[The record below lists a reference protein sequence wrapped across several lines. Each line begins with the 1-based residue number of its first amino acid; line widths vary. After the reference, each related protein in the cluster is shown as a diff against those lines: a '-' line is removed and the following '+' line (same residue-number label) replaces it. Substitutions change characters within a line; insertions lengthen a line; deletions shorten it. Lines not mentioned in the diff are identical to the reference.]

1 MKIFRYISALAAAAG
16 LFSACQELEMVQT
29 YAPEDVVAP
38 VLRGIQLNGEPVSEI
53 AVTSENMGTV
63 VTFTWDAADFGVS
76 TQINYAIEA
85 TYGGDTLAVMT
96 GLTATSAEMTYEALN
111 TPLALAA
118 EDGGLGIP
126 VDSPTEVNFLV
137 SATIGDTFGKYY
149 SEGVPVTM
157 TVTQA
162 ERTYPMI
169 YVIGDFCGWAD
180 GQTQELFSFSGDE
193 VNYSGVIGFN
203 GKAANGFKIR
213 GTETGWSDDSNWGVD
228 GEAAAPEAEA
238 KSITLISSGGSGNI
252 MAYSKNF
259 YHFSFNRSSL
269 VLTNDFSFD
278 QLGVCGELTG
288 WADGADIVMNF
299 DDEKQVFW
307 ADVEFPA
314 EGGFKLRA
322 DGAWTIQWGAAAE
335 GAAATEGLL
344 DGSANIKA
352 PAGNYRL
359 YVNLNNP
366 DEMTWELNAAD
377 YGTGGGEEPDPKPE
391 PETTWRVHGQ
401 TVEFPEW
408 GDVEMVSASS
418 NMVAYKAEG
427 VEVAAN
433 SQFGFLDPDG
443 QWYAVDNGFA
453 AGANPYNVTIG
464 TAFTVSTTATNANI
478 VEAGTYDYWILPEL
492 GRGYVTETGVKP
504 EYVPETYGICGTVN
518 GWGDIGDLAMT
529 EEGGYYVRKGVV
541 LTTTDQF
548 KIRYNNEWNDAA
560 NYGTASGGAIDINT
574 GVAVVTSGGSQNMS
588 VSLDGTYD
596 IYFDLDN
603 STVYVMS
610 EGRTPEE

>member
-16 LFSACQELEMVQT
+16 LFSACQELEKVQT

-118 EDGGLGIP
+118 EDGGLGLT
-126 VDSPTEVNFLV
+126 SGTPTEVNFLV
-137 SATIGDTFGKYY
+137 SATIGDTFGTYY
-149 SEGVPVTM
+149 SEGIPVTM

-169 YVIGDFCGWAD
+169 YVIGDYCGWAD

-193 VNYSGVIGFN
+193 VNYSGVIGF
-203 GKAANGFKIR
+203 GGMASNGFKIR

-288 WADGADIVMNF
+288 WADDADIVMNF
-299 DDEKQVFW
+299 DTEKQVFW

-314 EGGFKLRA
+314 EGGFKVRA
-322 DGAWTIQWGAAAE
+322 DGAWDVSWGVATT
-335 GAAATEGLL
+335 GAAATEGVL
-344 DGSANIKA
+344 DGGNNITA

-359 YVNLNNP
+359 YVNMNNSE
-366 DEMTWELNAAD
+366 EMTWELNAAD
-377 YGTGGGEEPDPKPE
+377 YGTGGGEEPDPEPEPE
-391 PETTWRVHGQ
+391 PETTWRVHCQ

-408 GDVEMVSASS
+408 GDVEMVSAST

-427 VEVAAN
+427 VEVAA
-433 SQFGFLDPDG
+433 
-443 QWYAVDNGFA
+443 
-453 AGANPYNVTIG
+453 
-464 TAFTVSTTATNANI
+464 AFTVSTTATNANI
-478 VEAGTYDYWILPEL
+478 TEAGTYDYWILPDL

-504 EYVPETYGICGTVN
+504 EYVPGTYGICGTVN

-588 VSLDGTYD
+588 VALDGTYD
-596 IYFDLDN
+596 IYFDLEN

>member
-16 LFSACQELEMVQT
+16 LFSACQELEMIQT

-118 EDGGLGIP
+118 EDGGLGLT
-126 VDSPTEVNFLV
+126 SGTPTEVNFLV
-137 SATIGDTFGKYY
+137 SATIGNTFGTYY
-149 SEGVPVTM
+149 SEGIPVTM

-193 VNYSGVIGFN
+193 VNYSGVIGF
-203 GKAANGFKIR
+203 GGMASNGFKIR

-259 YHFSFNRSSL
+259 YRFSFNRSTL
-269 VLTNDFSFD
+269 VLTNELSFD
-278 QLGVCGELTG
+278 ALYLVGSAAGLTWDSSKPENQMTFDTERQLFYIDYTLNEGDEIKVLTDNG
-288 WADGADIVMNF
+288 TWFGGTADG
-299 DDEKQVFW
+299 
-307 ADVEFPA
+307 
-314 EGGFKLRA
+314 
-322 DGAWTIQWGAAAE
+322 
-335 GAAATEGLL
+335 GLNTQ
-344 DGSANIKA
+344 DNIKI
-352 PAGNYRL
+352 PASGNYRL

>member
-118 EDGGLGIP
+118 EDGGLGLT
-126 VDSPTEVNFLV
+126 SGTPTEVNFLV
-137 SATIGDTFGKYY
+137 SATIGNTFGTYY
-149 SEGVPVTM
+149 SEGIPVTM

-193 VNYSGVIGFN
+193 VNYSGVIGF
-203 GKAANGFKIR
+203 GGMASNGFKIR

-259 YHFSFNRSSL
+259 YRFSFNRSTL
-269 VLTNDFSFD
+269 VLTNELSFD
-278 QLGVCGELTG
+278 ALYLVGSAAGLTWDSSKPENQMTFDTERQLFYIDYTLNEGDEIKVLTDNG
-288 WADGADIVMNF
+288 TWFGGTADG
-299 DDEKQVFW
+299 
-307 ADVEFPA
+307 
-314 EGGFKLRA
+314 
-322 DGAWTIQWGAAAE
+322 
-335 GAAATEGLL
+335 GLNTQ
-344 DGSANIKA
+344 DNIKI
-352 PAGNYRL
+352 PASGNYRV
-359 YVNLNNP
+359 YINLNNP
-366 DEMTWELNAAD
+366 DEMTWELNADD

>member
-29 YAPEDVVAP
+29 CAPEDVVAP
-38 VLRGIQLNGEPVSEI
+38 DLHSIMQGDEVVEAIT
-53 AVTSENMGTV
+53 VTSDNMGET
-63 VTFTWDAADFGVS
+63 VTFAWDAADFGVK

-85 TYGGDTLAVMT
+85 AYNGDTLTVIT
-96 GLTATSAEMTYEALN
+96 GLTGTSSEVTFEALN
-111 TPLALAA
+111 TPLALAV
-118 EDGGLGIP
+118 EDGGLGLP
-126 VDSPTEVNFLV
+126 SGTPTEVNFLV
-137 SATIGDTFGKYY
+137 SATIGSTYGTYY

-193 VNYSGVIGFN
+193 VNYSGVIGF
-203 GKAANGFKIR
+203 GGMASNGFKIR

-238 KSITLISSGGSGNI
+238 KSITLISSGGSSNI

-259 YHFSFNRSSL
+259 YRFSFNRSTL
-269 VLTNDFSFD
+269 VLTKDFGFD

-288 WADGADIVMNF
+288 WADEADIVMNF
-299 DDEKQVFW
+299 DTEKQVFW

-344 DGSANIKA
+344 DGSADIKA

-366 DEMTWELNAAD
+366 DEMTWELNADD
-377 YGTGGGEEPDPKPE
+377 YDTGGDEPE
-391 PETTWRVHGQ
+391 PEPEPEYDWAVYGNTADSGSDWVDTPMTTKSSMFGVVNVAIPAGGEFLFRDAAQSTYLGPLSSYTTDGSAY
-401 TVEFPEW
+401 TV
-408 GDVEMVSASS
+408 MVGEGFEVSTDKVNARIADAGSYDFWYVPAVD
-418 NMVAYKAEG
+418 MAY
-427 VEVAAN
+427 VAAT
-433 SQFGFLDPDG
+433 GEKVGVVPD
-443 QWYAVDNGFA
+443 
-453 AGANPYNVTIG
+453 
-464 TAFTVSTTATNANI
+464 
-478 VEAGTYDYWILPEL
+478 
-492 GRGYVTETGVKP
+492 
-504 EYVPETYGICGTVN
+504 TYGLVGSVN
-518 GWGDIGDLAMT
+518 DWGNSGVGDLAMS
-529 EEGGYYVRKGVV
+529 EEGGYFVIKGVR
-541 LTTTDQF
+541 LTAKDGF
-548 KIRYNNEWNDAA
+548 KIRYNNDWDAGI
-560 NYGTASGGAIDINT
+560 NCGVSSGAIDIDT
-574 GVAVVTSGGSQNMS
+574 GVQLINDGGSGNIS
-588 VSLDGTYD
+588 ITLEGTYD
-596 IYFDLDN
+596 IYFDKDN
-603 STVYVMS
+603 LLVYIMT
-610 EGRTPEE
+610 EGSAPETE

>member
-118 EDGGLGIP
+118 EDGGLGLT
-126 VDSPTEVNFLV
+126 SGTPTEVNFLV
-137 SATIGDTFGKYY
+137 SATIGNTFGTYY
-149 SEGVPVTM
+149 SEGIPVTM

-193 VNYSGVIGFN
+193 VNYSGVIGF
-203 GKAANGFKIR
+203 GGMASNGFKIR

-259 YHFSFNRSSL
+259 YRFSFNRSTL
-269 VLTNDFSFD
+269 VLTNELSFD
-278 QLGVCGELTG
+278 ALYLVGSAAGLTWDSSKPENQMTFDTERQLFYIDYTLNEGDEIKVLTDNG
-288 WADGADIVMNF
+288 TWFGGTADG
-299 DDEKQVFW
+299 
-307 ADVEFPA
+307 
-314 EGGFKLRA
+314 
-322 DGAWTIQWGAAAE
+322 
-335 GAAATEGLL
+335 GLNTQ
-344 DGSANIKA
+344 DNIKI
-352 PAGNYRL
+352 PASGNYRL

-433 SQFGFLDPDG
+433 SQFGFLNPDG

>member
-118 EDGGLGIP
+118 EDGGLGLT
-126 VDSPTEVNFLV
+126 SGTPTEVNFLV
-137 SATIGDTFGKYY
+137 SATIGNTFGTYY
-149 SEGVPVTM
+149 SEGIPVTM

-180 GQTQELFSFSGDE
+180 GQTQELFSFSNDE
-193 VNYSGVIGFN
+193 INYVGIIGFN

-259 YHFSFNRSSL
+259 YRFSFNRSTL
-269 VLTNDFSFD
+269 VLTNELSFD
-278 QLGVCGELTG
+278 ALYLVGSAAGLTWDSSKPENQMTFDTERQLFYIDYTLNEGDEIKVLTDNG
-288 WADGADIVMNF
+288 TWFGGTADG
-299 DDEKQVFW
+299 
-307 ADVEFPA
+307 
-314 EGGFKLRA
+314 
-322 DGAWTIQWGAAAE
+322 
-335 GAAATEGLL
+335 GLNTQ
-344 DGSANIKA
+344 DNIKI
-352 PAGNYRL
+352 PASGNYRL

-366 DEMTWELNAAD
+366 DEMTWELNADD

>member
-118 EDGGLGIP
+118 EDGGLGLT
-126 VDSPTEVNFLV
+126 SGTPTEVNFLV
-137 SATIGDTFGKYY
+137 SATIGNTFGTYY
-149 SEGVPVTM
+149 SEGIPVTM

-169 YVIGDFCGWAD
+169 YVIGEFCGWAD

-193 VNYSGVIGFN
+193 VNYSGVIGF
-203 GKAANGFKIR
+203 GGMASNGFKIR

-259 YHFSFNRSSL
+259 YRFSFNRSTL
-269 VLTNDFSFD
+269 VLTNELSFD
-278 QLGVCGELTG
+278 ALYLVGSAAGLTWDSSKPENQMTFDTERQLFYIDYTLNEGDEIKVLTDNG
-288 WADGADIVMNF
+288 TWFGGTADG
-299 DDEKQVFW
+299 
-307 ADVEFPA
+307 
-314 EGGFKLRA
+314 
-322 DGAWTIQWGAAAE
+322 
-335 GAAATEGLL
+335 GLNTQ
-344 DGSANIKA
+344 DNIKI
-352 PAGNYRL
+352 PASGNYRL

>member
-1 MKIFRYISALAAAAG
+1 MKILRNISILAAAAG
-16 LFSACQELEMVQT
+16 LFCGCQELEMVRT
-29 YAPEDVVAP
+29 YAPEDVMAP
-38 VLRGIQLNGEPVSEI
+38 ALHSIMQGETAVDEI
-53 AVTSENMGTV
+53 TVTSENMGEL
-63 VTFTWDAADFGVS
+63 VTFTWDAADFGVK
-76 TQINYAIEA
+76 TQINYAVEA
-85 TYGGDTLAVMT
+85 AYGADTVVVLT
-96 GLTATSAEMTYEALN
+96 GLTSTSAQTTLEVLN
-111 TPLALAA
+111 APLALASK
-118 EDGGLGIP
+118 DGGLGIP

-149 SEGVPVTM
+149 SEGVPVMM

-193 VNYSGVIGFN
+193 TTYSGVIGFG
-203 GKAANGFKIR
+203 GKASSGFKIR
-213 GTETGWSDDSNWGVD
+213 GTATGWSDDSNWGTD
-228 GEAAAPEAEA
+228 GNAPAPDAEA

-252 MAYSKNF
+252 SAYSKNF
-259 YHFSFNRSSL
+259 YRFSFNRSTL
-269 VLTNDFSFD
+269 VLTNELSFD
-278 QLGVCGELTG
+278 ALYLVGSAAGLTWDSSKPENQMTFDTERQLFYIDYTLNEGDEIKVLTDNG
-288 WADGADIVMNF
+288 TWFGGTADG
-299 DDEKQVFW
+299 
-307 ADVEFPA
+307 
-314 EGGFKLRA
+314 
-322 DGAWTIQWGAAAE
+322 
-335 GAAATEGLL
+335 GLNTQ
-344 DGSANIKA
+344 DNIKI
-352 PAGNYRL
+352 PASGNYRV
-359 YVNLNNP
+359 YINLNNP
-366 DEMTWELNAAD
+366 NEMTWELNAAD
-377 YGTGGGEEPDPKPE
+377 YGTGGDEPDPEPE

-443 QWYAVDNGFA
+443 QWYAVDNSFA
-453 AGANPYNVTIG
+453 AGANPYNVTVG

-541 LTTTDQF
+541 LTTSDQF

-560 NYGTASGGAIDINT
+560 NYGTESGGTVDLNT
-574 GVAVVTSGGSQNMS
+574 GIPVVSSGGSQNLS
-588 VSLDGTYD
+588 VTIDGTYD
-596 IYFDLDN
+596 IYFDLEN
-603 STVYVMS
+603 LLVYVMTAGTAPA
-610 EGRTPEE
+610 E

>member
-1 MKIFRYISALAAAAG
+1 
-16 LFSACQELEMVQT
+16 MVRT
-29 YAPEDVVAP
+29 YAPEDVMAP
-38 VLRGIQLNGEPVSEI
+38 ALHSIMQGETAVDEI
-53 AVTSENMGTV
+53 TVTSENMGEL
-63 VTFTWDAADFGVS
+63 VTFTWDAADFGVK
-76 TQINYAIEA
+76 TQINYAVEA
-85 TYGGDTLAVMT
+85 AYGADTVVVLT
-96 GLTATSAEMTYEALN
+96 GLTSTSAQTTLEVLN
-111 TPLALAA
+111 APLALASK
-118 EDGGLGIP
+118 DGGLGIP

-149 SEGVPVTM
+149 SEGVPVMM

-193 VNYSGVIGFN
+193 TTYSGVIGFG
-203 GKAANGFKIR
+203 GKASSGFKIR
-213 GTETGWSDDSNWGVD
+213 GTATGWSDDSNWGTD
-228 GEAAAPEAEA
+228 GNAPAPDAEA

-252 MAYSKNF
+252 SAYSKNF
-259 YHFSFNRSSL
+259 YRFSFNRSTL
-269 VLTNDFSFD
+269 VLTNELSFD
-278 QLGVCGELTG
+278 ALYLVGSAAGLTWDSSKPENQMTFDTERQLFYIDYTLNEGDEIKVLTDNG
-288 WADGADIVMNF
+288 TWFGGTADG
-299 DDEKQVFW
+299 
-307 ADVEFPA
+307 
-314 EGGFKLRA
+314 
-322 DGAWTIQWGAAAE
+322 
-335 GAAATEGLL
+335 GLNTQ
-344 DGSANIKA
+344 DNIKI
-352 PAGNYRL
+352 PASGNYRV
-359 YVNLNNP
+359 YINLNNP
-366 DEMTWELNAAD
+366 NEMTWELNAAD
-377 YGTGGGEEPDPKPE
+377 YGTGGDEPDPEPE

-443 QWYAVDNGFA
+443 QWYAVDNSFA
-453 AGANPYNVTIG
+453 AGANPYNVTVG

-541 LTTTDQF
+541 LTTSDQF

-560 NYGTASGGAIDINT
+560 NYGTESGGTVDLNT
-574 GVAVVTSGGSQNMS
+574 GIPVVSSGGSQNLS
-588 VSLDGTYD
+588 VTIDGTYD
-596 IYFDLDN
+596 IYFDLEN
-603 STVYVMS
+603 LLVYVMTAGTAPA
-610 EGRTPEE
+610 E

>member
-1 MKIFRYISALAAAAG
+1 MKLLRHISILAAAAG
-16 LFSACQELEMVQT
+16 LLCACQELEMVQA

-38 VLRGIQLNGEPVSEI
+38 VLHSTLPEEI
-53 AVTSENMGTV
+53 VVTSDNMGTP
-63 VTFTWDAADFGVS
+63 VTFTWDAADFGVK
-76 TQINYAIEA
+76 TQISYSVVAAYNS
-85 TYGGDTLAVMT
+85 DTLAVMT
-96 GLTATSAEMTYEALN
+96 GLSSTSAELTYEALN
-111 TPLALAA
+111 TPLALAV
-118 EDGGLGIP
+118 EDGGLGVP
-126 VDSPTEVNFLV
+126 SGTPTEVQFMI
-137 SATIGDTFGKYY
+137 SATIGSTFGTYY
-149 SEGVPVTM
+149 SEGVPVMM
-157 TVTQA
+157 TVTKA

-193 VNYSGVIGFN
+193 TTYSGVIGFG
-203 GKAANGFKIR
+203 GKASNGFKIR
-213 GTETGWSDDSNWGVD
+213 GTATGWSDDSNWGTD
-228 GEAAAPEAEA
+228 GNAPAPDAEA

-252 MAYSKNF
+252 SAYSKNF
-259 YHFSFNRSSL
+259 YRFSFNRSTL
-269 VLTNDFSFD
+269 VLTNELSFD
-278 QLGVCGELTG
+278 ALYLVGSAAGLTWDSSKPENQMTFDTERQLFYIDYTLNEGDEIKVLTDNG
-288 WADGADIVMNF
+288 TWFGGTADG
-299 DDEKQVFW
+299 
-307 ADVEFPA
+307 
-314 EGGFKLRA
+314 
-322 DGAWTIQWGAAAE
+322 
-335 GAAATEGLL
+335 GLNTQ
-344 DGSANIKA
+344 DNIKI
-352 PAGNYRL
+352 PASGNYRV
-359 YVNLNNP
+359 YINLNNP

-377 YGTGGGEEPDPKPE
+377 YGQGGGEPE
-391 PETTWRVHGQ
+391 PETSWRVHAQ

-443 QWYAVDNGFA
+443 QWYAVDNSFA
-453 AGANPYNVTIG
+453 AGANPYNVTVG

-541 LTTTDQF
+541 LTTSDQF

-560 NYGTASGGAIDINT
+560 NYGTESGGTVDLNT
-574 GVAVVTSGGSQNMS
+574 GIPVVSSGGSQNLS
-588 VSLDGTYD
+588 VTIDGTYD
-596 IYFDLDN
+596 IYFDLEN
-603 STVYVMS
+603 LLVYVMTAGTAPA
-610 EGRTPEE
+610 E